1 MRSCILQNL
10 KFTCSVSII
19 TWASLYQMCNS
30 RFKLLNAH
38 SVITNARFLLPS
50 RQTCSGMLRHTP
62 KKKIWFTVILSESK
76 HVNTMRFESIVSS
89 FAYSCCSG
97 SSVLSFDSNKMTWLL
112 LLFTHYFFR
121 CSNLSISSVSG
132 EIRET
137 MGIFIAVSWESN
149 RFPERSAKKSSASI
163 SVSFTWISE
172 RKATKAVNCAVN

>member
-1 MRSCILQNL
+1 MRV
-10 KFTCSVSII
+10 FYFPP
-19 TWASLYQMCNS
+19 A
-30 RFKLLNAH
+30 KLVLECYGTH
-38 SVITNARFLLPS
+38 R
-50 RQTCSGMLRHTP
+50 
-62 KKKIWFTVILSESK
+62 KKNWFTVILSESK
-76 HVNTMRFESIVSS
+76 HIYTMRFESIVSS

-149 RFPERSAKKSSASI
+149 RFPERSAKKEQCFNFSELHLDLGKKSHQSRQIVQWIKCSSQLCNCVGCI
-163 SVSFTWISE
+163 KWWC
-172 RKATKAVNCAVN
+172 VNTES

>member
-1 MRSCILQNL
+1 MSSCILQNW

-38 SVITNARFLLPS
+38 SVITNARLFTSLPPNLFWNA
-50 RQTCSGMLRHTP
+50 TAHTE
-62 KKKIWFTVILSESK
+62 KKNWFTVILSESK
-76 HVNTMRFESIVSS
+76 HIYTMRFESIVSS

-121 CSNLSISSVSG
+121 CSNLSISSVFG

-149 RFPERSAKKSSASI
+149 QFPERSAKKSSASI

-172 RKATKAVNCAVN
+172 RKAIKAVNCAVN